1 MSNSGHHSIS
11 RRSVVRSGSLL
22 LGALVSESIGTTRVS
37 AQSGSRSGSES
48 ESESEAES
56 EPQPD
61 FQARLY
67 GNDFYPAAR
76 FRVVSSS
83 LEYKPAVSVQEG
95 ETFLGDLYWSDYD
108 TRLIRYENTQERV
121 LFFPPFEADLDQ
133 ETTYRTDRIQSTDE
147 LADGIVRIGFHRD
160 SSSTA

>member
-1 MSNSGHHSIS
+1 MSNPGHHSVS
-11 RRSVVRSGSLL
+11 RRSVVQTGSLL
-22 LGALVSESIGTTRVS
+22 LGALASGSIGATRVS
-37 AQSGSRSGSES
+37 AQSGSSSES
-48 ESESEAES
+48 EPEAEPESEAE
-56 EPQPD
+56 PD

-160 SSSTA
+160 SSSAA

>member
-1 MSNSGHHSIS
+1 M
-11 RRSVVRSGSLL
+11 RTGSLL
-22 LGALVSESIGTTRVS
+22 LGALVSESIGATRVS
-37 AQSGSRSGSES
+37 AQSGSSSES
-48 ESESEAES
+48 EPESEAEPEAES
-56 EPQPD
+56 EPEPD

-147 LADGIVRIGFHRD
+147 LADGIVRIGFHRA